1 VEIAE
6 SNGLPKELREFITQ
20 HHGTNL
26 VTFFYI
32 KAKERGD
39 DVDEEDSNF
48 HYPGPRPQT
57 KETGIVMLADAV
69 EATTRTF
76 RDPSVSR
83 IRNIVNQIVADRF
96 TSGQLD
102 ECPLTLR
109 DLNQIKLS
117 FERTITGIFH
127 GRVRYPGEQKSDASK
142 EKRGEPQPSAVGRD
156 WEDDDVFGDEA
167 SAHA

>member
-1 VEIAE
+1 
-6 SNGLPKELREFITQ
+6 
-20 HHGTNL
+20 
-26 VTFFYI
+26 
-32 KAKERGD
+32 
-39 DVDEEDSNF
+39 
-48 HYPGPRPQT
+48 
-57 KETGIVMLADAV
+57 V
-69 EATTRTF
+69 EATTRAF

-96 TSGQLD
+96 TTGQLD

-127 GRVRYPGEQKSDASK
+127 GRVPYPMEQKSDSNK
-142 EKRGEPQPSAVGRD
+142 EKRGESQPAAMTRD
-156 WEDDDVFGDEA
+156 WEEDDAFGGEA